1 MTFINSAGPNFHVRN
16 CHHCPFGIVVI
27 CTHLL
32 LTFQSLSFPFHIDFF
47 LPLSLTLLLRD
58 LTICVTH
65 RLSYKKRELLALLGH
80 LSSPPFFGGVCSVL
94 LICLV
99 SCVVVFLVLCLVS
112 CAQCCCVWI
121 VLSWWP
127 LLPFLKFLQTMS
139 PIRKKLGRSF
149 CLFDVL
155 LFNRNIWSNKRSN
168 RKP

>member
-16 CHHCPFGIVVI
+16 CHHCPFGIVVL

-58 LTICVTH
+58 LTICITH

-80 LSSPPFFGGVCSVL
+80 LSSPPFFGGVCVAHLFSFM
-94 LICLV
+94 C
-99 SCVVVFLVLCLVS
+99 CGFFGLVS

-127 LLPFLKFLQTMS
+127 LLPFLTFLQTMS
-139 PIRKKLGRSF
+139 PIRNKLGRSF

-155 LFNRNIWSNKRSN
+155 LFNRNVWSNKRSN